1 MRCSRSGNV
10 SHLPHIFRALI
21 DALQAKK
28 SPSSRS
34 VLLIDPNRLSHRT
47 TVLIR
52 KLARSLHW
60 TVVLLWQGMGQF
72 IISPPVAIALGR
84 HWNLP
89 SDSKRA
95 SLACVLMITG
105 GLFAVGGQVCLTK
118 SLSAERVGPV
128 AILRS
133 TNVIA
138 SFAFQS
144 LVTPMDPISSWSIL
158 GATCIVLSIAMIL
171 VGKGRHRGVKAVV
184 GGGTSTTKPSEATY
198 SVACESSPTPKA
210 DKQNKRYLCL

>member
-1 MRCSRSGNV
+1 M
-10 SHLPHIFRALI
+10 
-21 DALQAKK
+21 
-28 SPSSRS
+28 
-34 VLLIDPNRLSHRT
+34 
-47 TVLIR
+47 
-52 KLARSLHW
+52 
-60 TVVLLWQGMGQF
+60 
-72 IISPPVAIALGR
+72 
-84 HWNLP
+84 
-89 SDSKRA
+89 
-95 SLACVLMITG
+95 LMITG

-198 SVACESSPTPKA
+198 SVACESSPAPKA
-210 DKQNKRYLCL
+210 DKQNKRYLGLGSCDESFVRSEDLHTREELEILSEKIPLEALSATSSAAKSRIDSASVGNYATSQSVQA